1 MRLLNKIAEKEV
13 TFLGM
18 LLTFSTLQ
26 FENLFTECSKI
37 VLPLPRLTIFHE
49 FCKYYSNIIL
59 HKLFRMMG
67 KLGKSNELKTIKQI
81 RFFCLFSTQ

>member
-1 MRLLNKIAEKEV
+1 
-13 TFLGM
+13 M

-59 HKLFRMMG
+59 HNLFRMMG
-67 KLGKSNELKTIKQI
+67 KLGKSNGLKTIKQI
-81 RFFCLFSTQ
+81 KNLLFVFYTVDTGKKVGGRTLK

>member
-1 MRLLNKIAEKEV
+1 
-13 TFLGM
+13 M

-59 HKLFRMMG
+59 HNLLRMMG

-81 RFFCLFSTQ
+81 KNLLFVFYTVDTGKKVGGRMLK